1 MTLASDL
8 ALLTLSDQVT
18 LLCDQVTFPGH
29 MVALLHLHL
38 LQQLPV
44 LAPEG
49 GAVSELCR
57 GSIIVILIMVTVLG
71 ADGRPP
77 PPVALTLTLCD
88 QVTALCDQVTLPG
101 DHLEVVL
108 GPGRLQGAD
117 VDVLWLVF
125 S

>member
-1 MTLASDL
+1 M
-8 ALLTLSDQVT
+8 LTLGPSDQVT
-18 LLCDQVTFPGH
+18 APCDL
-29 MVALLHLHL
+29 VALLHLHL
-38 LQQLPV
+38 LQELPV

-49 GAVSELCR
+49 GVVGELCR
-57 GSIIVILIMVTVLG
+57 GSIVVVLIVVTILG